1 MTSRKS
7 PAAARRSGLRR
18 YVNVVNVGGLLIVVL
33 TLLPLYWMAAASLK
47 SPREIGA
54 APPSP
59 VPKAPSLGNYQEA
72 FARNGIGHYLLNSVL
87 VSSLSTMVVLA
98 LAFFAG
104 YGLARM
110 PVRGRRGIMT
120 ALLMLAVFP
129 PIAMVVP
136 LFLMERQLGL
146 LNSYSGLVV
155 PYVALNLPFAV
166 WIMRNYLVGIPGELE
181 EAATVDGAGPVR
193 TALTVVLPL
202 ARPGLFT
209 AGVFTFTAT
218 WTEFLLALT
227 FNGQDEY
234 RTVPVGIA
242 LFTSQYQVPYG
253 TIFAGAMAAT
263 VPIAVLVMVFRR
275 SIVSGMTSGA
285 VKG

>member
-1 MTSRKS
+1 MKS

-18 YVNVVNVGGLLIVVL
+18 YVNVVNAGGLLIVVL
-33 TLLPLYWMAAASLK
+33 TTLPLYWMAAASLK
-47 SPREIGA
+47 PPREIGA

-59 VPKAPSLGNYQEA
+59 VPEAPTFDNYTEA

-87 VSSLSTMVVLA
+87 VSAVATAAVLA

-104 YGLARM
+104 YALARM
-110 PVRGRRGIMT
+110 PLRGRRGIMT

-136 LFLMERQLGL
+136 LFLMERQFGL

-155 PYVALNLPFAV
+155 PYVAINLPFAV

-193 TALTVVLPL
+193 TALTVILPL

-263 VPIAVLVMVFRR
+263 VPIAVLVMIFRR